1 MKESVLGAFDLSN
14 MDGFAGSSVPD
25 FIKLDK
31 TIVLE

>member
-1 MKESVLGAFDLSN
+1 MKESVLEAFDLSN
-14 MDGFAGSSVPD
+14 IDGFAGSSVPD